1 MKKDEIMRK
10 LEELA
15 SDSIGYG
22 DPEARLQ
29 DERKFQLLLHKHL
42 EEQGK
47 MNKYFAIFNLVFAA
61 VNIVIVILQFIF
73 K

>member
-1 MKKDEIMRK
+1 MSKKELMKK
-10 LEELA
+10 LEEMT

-29 DERKFQLLLHKHL
+29 DDRKFQLLLHKHL
-42 EEQGK
+42 EQQGQY
-47 MNKYFAIFNLVFAA
+47 NKYFSIFNIIFATI
-61 VNIVIVILQFIF
+61 NVILLTLQFIF